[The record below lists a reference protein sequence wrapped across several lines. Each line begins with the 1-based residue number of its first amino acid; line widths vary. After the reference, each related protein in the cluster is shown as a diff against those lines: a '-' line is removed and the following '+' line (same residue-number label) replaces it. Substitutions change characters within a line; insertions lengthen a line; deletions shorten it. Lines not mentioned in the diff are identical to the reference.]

1 MKKLLFI
8 AMIGATMSFA
18 ACSDSNEPDSPSQKT
33 EITETEM
40 TVSGTWKAGSEIK
53 LDRHLVIPEGESLT
67 IEPGVKIIVSTEGVG
82 VNHTPIEIIVN
93 GNLYV
98 LGTEEQ
104 PVATSPMPTKATTI
118 RIRAIIRLSMLT
130 A

>member
-1 MKKLLFI
+1 
-8 AMIGATMSFA
+8 
-18 ACSDSNEPDSPSQKT
+18 
-33 EITETEM
+33 M

-98 LGTEEQ
+98 LGTEWQ
-104 PVATSPMPTKATTI
+104 PVLC
-118 RIRAIIRLSMLT
+118 RAGGRNRSHGIVPGNGD
-130 A
+130 